1 MRFLT
6 LIAVTAVSLSTAN
19 LQAEESS
26 PQDIEW
32 NVFLAD
38 WHLLGPFPKEDES
51 GLETEYVPDEA
62 SLSMGQ
68 VYFYKN
74 KLYAWKPYA
83 GRVIDFRKG
92 LGVNGNKG
100 ENKVGYAWTQFSSPV
115 AQKVKMSVAYDDN
128 FVGWLNGK
136 EVARGTDGWASSLDQ
151 EVVEVDL
158 KAGVNTLLIR
168 LANGRTKWDAAVRFI
183 PVSLK
188 KPLFTFKAS
197 PANNN
202 ARLPVINVQL
212 LDKKKKVIS
221 EHRCSGARQAYPG
234 IPGYYA
240 LYTEMPKPAPA
251 FVKLMVRQPYFQETD
266 TIASWAR
273 ATAGNVTAKFLSA
286 QPASLLVVDKLT
298 REPLDGVQIWSA
310 KTMAESTTN
319 KAGKVV
325 LPNVTPMSDRLY
337 VVAKDYEAGT
347 VNLKWPR
354 GAMQRVELIKGGKTL
369 SGTIVSTTGEPLPG
383 ATVTSGLSGYS
394 ATAVADENGKFEI
407 YGLPKDQGNLYPVI
421 EAPGFVTKG
430 RFSFPLTNDDMTVK
444 WELAPGATIT
454 GQIVHHET
462 GEPIPGIKM
471 TVGDSRFGG
480 SNNKAPTATT
490 NDNGRYRLI
499 GVADGQNIVHAFSD
513 DYAPEMKTVS
523 VTTGTEATADFTL
536 KIGKPITGTI
546 TDVDGKPIA
555 GVWLVTDTWNGVRMF
570 RREDRT
576 NGKGE
581 FTLAQMPDSLTEVHV
596 LKSGYI
602 SHRELKVRG
611 GETLELT
618 MKPVITHT
626 ITVRDAAKGKIVP
639 KLQIAKGYLW
649 AGNNDW
655 SWRSDDYETTRY
667 YDKLKGAMKIEI
679 DEPLTYK
686 VAYRFRATGFKEE
699 IVNIPEDAVVGK
711 EFKVDL
717 TPASV
722 FSGRV
727 VDAASGNPLS
737 GIAVAIVSPGD
748 QMRPDYYGEYTSPW
762 QFLEKKRFSG
772 QHTITDAAGG
782 FRLSPPASSEKT
794 SIALLSKEGGFHL
807 ITGLNDILTSSSL
820 SEGVLELPFPKQ
832 SSVEGRVTVAGKPLA
847 NSKIRLSW
855 TGYDGPTT
863 RGNQSFGFGGQV
875 TTDADGLFKYENVG
889 PGTYQI
895 SRVFSFSLG
904 QSSSMSTYIDTQ
916 NLVLLPGQSLT
927 HNLTQPAGVS
937 LSGITR
943 DAEGKPVGDAFIRVN
958 VNGDNSR
965 QVAATA
971 SAADGSFKIEHLAP
985 GSYVVSAQHYAKSQR
1000 GYNEQDMMGTT
1011 TVEVSEAVDGVT
1023 IEMGDT
1029 QRASAA
1035 TFQRTA
1041 VPITKTLPPDFTV
1054 TPVGADKPFTL
1065 SENSGK
1071 VTVICFWASWAN
1083 DATTISSI
1091 YEKYKDNSDV
1101 EFLTIFLQDEKQLRA
1116 YEKQQKVEFKFPIT
1130 TTTPNASGQLIS
1142 VFGIS
1147 GQTACFVIGRDG
1159 RFAVE
1164 QTQSAQLATTIE
1176 RVLAMKPSEAPAAA
1190 GPSQLAITL
1199 SADGSTRG
1207 INGAR
1212 LALKAI
1218 GADGKQVRKDSYALK
1233 GVPRQIKWR
1242 YPELTSGG
1250 KLEITLSGKGVETRT
1265 ETVSNPTAA
1274 EKLMIDVES
1283 PRVVSGKI
1291 ATATDEKPVAGMQ
1304 VRLQMYGGELLTTE
1318 TDAGG
1323 GFSVRCF
1330 PGTYYIV
1337 AVGNDQFATAS
1348 GVARSMTVAEDA
1360 DPTPLLLKAVPA
1372 VSIKG
1377 QVVDQ
1382 SGKPVEGATVS
1393 SQGGT
1398 TATSG
1403 AEGAFTLKGVAST
1416 GLTQIYAISSG
1427 VYGAIQL
1434 TSPDAEKTHKITLG
1448 QGLNNVAT
1456 AAATSTVGGKV
1467 SEFDVMTLDGEK
1479 TKWQP
1484 ESENARLLVFCALWH
1499 PASKAFLAKARGWSE
1514 ENDTPIELVSLD
1526 WNLEQARRE
1535 AAVLKLADKTVFA
1548 GPGKLNLDSQ
1558 WPLVKGRGAF
1568 LIGSDGKLNDKPLD

>member
-6 LIAVTAVSLSTAN
+6 LISVAAVSLTTAN
-19 LQAEESS
+19 VQAEESS

-51 GLETEYVPDEA
+51 GLETQYVQDEA

-83 GRVIDFRKG
+83 DRVIDFRKG
-92 LGVNGNKG
+92 LGVTGNKG

-115 AQKVKMSVAYDDN
+115 AQKIKMSVAYDDN

-136 EVARGTDGWASSLDQ
+136 EAARGTDGWASSLDQ

-212 LDKKKKVIS
+212 LDKKKQLIS

-286 QPASLLVVDKLT
+286 QPASLLVIDKLT
-298 REPLDGVQIWSA
+298 RDPVEGVQIWSA
-310 KTMAESTTN
+310 NSLAESTTSN
-319 KAGKVV
+319 SGKVV

-337 VVAKDYEAGT
+337 VVAKGYEAAI

-354 GAMQRVELIKGGKTL
+354 GAMQRVELIEGGKTL

-394 ATAVADENGKFEI
+394 ATAVADENGEFAI

-421 EAPGFVTKG
+421 EASGFVTKS
-430 RFSFPLTNDDMTVK
+430 RFSYQLTNDDMTVK

-454 GQIVHHET
+454 GQVVHQET

-480 SNNKAPTATT
+480 SNDKAPTATT

-499 GVADGQNIVHAFSD
+499 GVTDGQNIVHAFSD
-513 DYAPEMKTVS
+513 DYAPQMKTVS
-523 VTTGTEATADFTL
+523 VGTGTEAKADFSL
-536 KIGKPITGTI
+536 AAGKPVTGTI
-546 TDVDGKPIA
+546 TDPNGKPVA
-555 GVWLVTDTWNGVRMF
+555 GVWLVTDTWNSVRMF

-581 FTLAQMPDSLTEVHV
+581 FTLAHMPASYTEVHV

-602 SHRELKVRG
+602 SHRDFKVRG
-611 GETLELT
+611 GETFELT

-649 AGNNDW
+649 QGNTTW
-655 SWRSDDYETTRY
+655 SWRTNEYETTRY
-667 YDKLKGAMKIEI
+667 YDKLKGAMKVEI
-679 DEPLTYK
+679 DEPPNGQI
-686 VAYRFRATGFKEE
+686 AYRFRATGFKEE
-699 IVNIPEDAVVGK
+699 IVNIPVDAVVGK
-711 EFKVDL
+711 EFKVEL
-717 TPASV
+717 QPASV

-727 VDAASGNPLS
+727 VDAASGKPMS
-737 GIAVAIVSPGD
+737 GIAVAVVSPSD

-762 QFLEKKRFSG
+762 QFLDTKRFTG
-772 QHTITDAAGG
+772 QHTVTDVAGG
-782 FRLSPPASSEKT
+782 FRLSSPPSSAES

-807 ITGLNDILTSSSL
+807 INDMKTVLTSSKL
-820 SEGVLELPFPKQ
+820 SEGVLELPFPRQ
-832 SSVEGRVTVAGKPLA
+832 SSVEGRVTVAGEPLA
-847 NSKIRLSW
+847 DTKVRLSW
-855 TGYDGPTT
+855 TGYDGSTR

-875 TTDADGLFKYENVG
+875 TTDADGVFRYENIG
-889 PGTYQI
+889 PGHYRL
-895 SRVFSFSLG
+895 SRVFSFSTG
-904 QSSSMSTYIDTQ
+904 RGGSISTDLDAQ
-916 NLVLLPGQSLT
+916 NLVVQPGQSVI
-927 HNLTQPAGVS
+927 HNLSRPKGIT
-937 LSGITR
+937 LSGVAK
-943 DAEGKPVGDAFIRVN
+943 DDDGNPVSDVIVKVN
-958 VNGDNSR
+958 VSSDMSR
-965 QVAATA
+965 QIEATTTNK
-971 SAADGSFKIEHLAP
+971 DGRFTIKHLAP
-985 GSYVVSAQHYAKSQR
+985 DNYTINAEHYSYGDQRFYSQDLRSSASINLSEAIDNVVI
-1000 GYNEQDMMGTT
+1000 DM
-1011 TVEVSEAVDGVT
+1011 VEVARQSTV
-1023 IEMGDT
+1023 
-1029 QRASAA
+1029 
-1035 TFQRTA
+1035 QRTA
-1041 VPITKTLPPDFTV
+1041 TPITNTLPPDFTV

-1065 SENSGK
+1065 SEHSRK
-1071 VTVICFWASWAN
+1071 VTVICFWASWVN
-1083 DATTISSI
+1083 DATTISSV

-1101 EFLTIFLQDEKQLRA
+1101 EFLTIFLQDKEQLRA
-1116 YEKQQKVEFKFPIT
+1116 YEKQQKIELKFPIT
-1130 TTTPNASGQLIS
+1130 TTAPNASGQLIS

-1176 RVLAMKPSEAPAAA
+1176 RVLAMRPSDDPAAA
-1190 GPSQLAITL
+1190 GQSQLAITL

-1218 GADGKQVRKDSYALK
+1218 GADGKQVRNDSYALK

-1242 YPELTSGG
+1242 YPQLTSGG
-1250 KLEITLSGKGVETRT
+1250 KLEITLSGKGIETRT
-1265 ETVSNPTAA
+1265 ETISNPTAA

-1304 VRLQMYGGELLTTE
+1304 VRLQMYGGELLATE

-1337 AVGNDQFATAS
+1337 AVGNDRFATAS
-1348 GVARSMTVAEDA
+1348 SAARSMTVAEDA
-1360 DPTPLLLKAVPA
+1360 DPAPLLLKAVPA
-1372 VSIKG
+1372 VTIQG

-1382 SGKPVEGATVS
+1382 SGKPVEGATIS

-1416 GLTQIYAISSG
+1416 GRTQIYAISSG

-1448 QGLNNVAT
+1448 QGLNNE
-1456 AAATSTVGGKV
+1456 AAASVTSTVGGKV
-1467 SEFDVMTLDGEK
+1467 SEFAVTTLDGEK

-1484 ESENARLLVFCALWH
+1484 EAETDRLLVFCALWH
-1499 PASKAFLAKARGWSE
+1499 PSSKAFLEKARAWSE

-1535 AAVLKLADKTVFA
+1535 SASQKLSDRTLFA
-1548 GPGKLNLDSQ
+1548 GPGQLSLDPK
-1558 WPLVKGRGAF
+1558 WTLTNGRGAF
-1568 LIGSDGKLNDKPLD
+1568 LIGIDGKLNGKPLD

>member
-6 LIAVTAVSLSTAN
+6 LIAVAAVSLPTAN
-19 LQAEESS
+19 LQAEDSS

-51 GLETEYVPDEA
+51 GLETEYVPNEA

-83 GRVIDFRKG
+83 DRVIDFRKG
-92 LGVNGNKG
+92 LGVTGNKG
-100 ENKVGYAWTQFSSPV
+100 ENKVGYAWTQFASPV

-158 KAGVNTLLIR
+158 KSGVNTLLIR

-212 LDKKKKVIS
+212 LDKKKQLIS

-251 FVKLMVRQPYFQETD
+251 FIKLMVRQSNFQETD
-266 TIASWAR
+266 TVASWGR
-273 ATAGNVTAKFLSA
+273 AIAGNITAKFLSA
-286 QPASLLVVDKLT
+286 QPASLLVIDKLT
-298 REPLDGVQIWSA
+298 RDPVEGVQIWSA
-310 KTMAESTTN
+310 NSLAESTTSN
-319 KAGKVV
+319 SGKVV
-325 LPNVTPMSDRLY
+325 LPGVSPMSDRLY
-337 VVAKDYEAGT
+337 VVAKGYEAAT

-354 GAMQRVELIKGGKTL
+354 GAMQRVELVEGGKTL
-369 SGTIVSTTGEPLPG
+369 SGTVVSTTGEPLPG

-394 ATAVADENGKFEI
+394 ATAVADENGEFAI

-421 EAPGFVTKG
+421 EAPGFVTKS

-444 WELAPGATIT
+444 WELAPGATIV
-454 GQIVHHET
+454 GQVLRQET

-480 SNNKAPTATT
+480 SNDKAPTATT
-490 NDNGRYRLI
+490 NENGRYRLI
-499 GVADGQNIVHAFSD
+499 GVSDGENVVSAFSD
-513 DYAPEMKTVS
+513 DYAPKMKTVS
-523 VTTGTEATADFTL
+523 VSTGTEAKADFSL
-536 KIGKPITGTI
+536 EVGKPVTGTI
-546 TDVDGKPIA
+546 TDLNGKPVA
-555 GVWLVTDTWNGVRMF
+555 GVWLVTDTWNNARMF

-581 FTLAQMPDSLTEVHV
+581 FTLAHMPASYTEVHV
-596 LKSGYI
+596 LKTGYI
-602 SHRELKVRG
+602 SHRDFKVRG
-611 GETLELT
+611 GETFELT

-649 AGNNDW
+649 EGNTAW
-655 SWRSDDYETTRY
+655 SWRTNEYETTRY

-679 DEPLTYK
+679 DEPSNGK
-686 VAYRFRATGFKEE
+686 IAYRFRATGFKEE
-699 IVNIPEDAVVGK
+699 IVNIPEDAVIGK
-711 EFKVDL
+711 EFKVEL
-717 TPASV
+717 KPASV
-722 FSGRV
+722 FFGRV
-727 VDAASGNPLS
+727 VDAASGKPMP
-737 GIAVAIVSPGD
+737 GIAAAIVSPED
-748 QMRPDYYGEYTSPW
+748 QMRPDYYGNYTSPW
-762 QFLEKKRFSG
+762 QFLDMKRFTG
-772 QHTITDAAGG
+772 QHTVTDAAGG
-782 FRLSPPASSEKT
+782 FRLSPPAIGKDL

-807 ITGLNDILTSSSL
+807 INDLKTTLTSSRL

-847 NSKIRLSW
+847 NTKVRLSW
-855 TGYDGPTT
+855 TGYEGPAN

-875 TTDADGLFKYENVG
+875 TTDADGAFKYENIG

-904 QSSSMSTYIDTQ
+904 QSSSMSTYLDTQ
-916 NLVLLPGQSLT
+916 NLVLRPGQSLT

-937 LSGITR
+937 LSGVTR
-943 DAEGKPVGDAFIRVN
+943 DAEGKPVGNAFVKVN
-958 VNGDNSR
+958 INGDNSR

-971 SAADGSFKIEHLAP
+971 SAADGRFKIEHLAP
-985 GSYVVSAQHYAKSQR
+985 GSYAVSAQHYSQSQR

-1011 TVEVSEAVDGVT
+1011 SVELSEPADDVT
-1023 IEMGDT
+1023 IEMVQT

-1041 VPITKTLPPDFTV
+1041 VPITNTLPPDFTV
-1054 TPVGADKPFTL
+1054 TPVGTDKPFTL
-1065 SENSGK
+1065 SEHSGK
-1071 VTVICFWASWAN
+1071 ITVICFWASWAN
-1083 DATTISSI
+1083 DATTISSV

-1101 EFLTIFLQDEKQLRA
+1101 EFLTVFLQDEEQLRA
-1116 YEKQQKVEFKFPIT
+1116 YEKQQKIDLKFPVT
-1130 TTTPNASGQLIS
+1130 TTAPNASGQLMS
-1142 VFGIS
+1142 VFGIT
-1147 GQTACFVIGRDG
+1147 GQPGCFVIGRDG
-1159 RFAVE
+1159 RFAAE
-1164 QTQSAQLATTIE
+1164 QTQTVQLATTIE
-1176 RVLAMKPSEAPAAA
+1176 RIMAIKSSDDPATA
-1190 GPSQLAITL
+1190 GESQLAITL
-1199 SADGSTRG
+1199 AADGSTRG

-1212 LALKAI
+1212 VALKAI
-1218 GADGKQVRKDSYALK
+1218 GANGKQISKDSYALK
-1233 GVPRQIKWR
+1233 GVPRQISWR
-1242 YPELTSGG
+1242 YPQLNSGG
-1250 KLEITLSGKGVETRT
+1250 KLEVTLSGKGIETRT
-1265 ETVSNPTAA
+1265 ETINNPTTA

-1291 ATATDEKPVAGMQ
+1291 VTATDEKPVPGMQ

-1318 TDAGG
+1318 TDASGE
-1323 GFSVRCF
+1323 FSVRCF

-1337 AVGNDQFATAS
+1337 AVGNDRFATAS
-1348 GVARSMTVAEDA
+1348 GAARSLTVAEDA
-1360 DPTPLLLKAVPA
+1360 DPKPLLLKAVPA
-1372 VSIKG
+1372 VTIQG
-1377 QVVDQ
+1377 QVVDH

-1398 TATSG
+1398 TTTSG
-1403 AEGAFTLKGVAST
+1403 VEGAFTLKGVAST
-1416 GLTQIYAISSG
+1416 GLTQIYAMSSG
-1427 VYGAIQL
+1427 VYGAIRL
-1434 TSPDAEKTHKITLG
+1434 TSPNAEKTHRITLG
-1448 QGLNNVAT
+1448 QGLNNNST
-1456 AAATSTVGGKV
+1456 ASVTSTVGGKT
-1467 SEFDVMTLDGEK
+1467 SEFDVMTLDGEQ

-1484 ESENARLLVFCALWH
+1484 ESETARLLVFCALWH
-1499 PASKAFLAKARGWSE
+1499 PSSKAFLEKARVWSE
-1514 ENDTPIELVSLD
+1514 ENDTPIELISLD
-1526 WNLEQARRE
+1526 WNLDQTRRE
-1535 AAVLKLADKTVFA
+1535 VESQKVTDRTLFA
-1548 GPGKLNLDSQ
+1548 GPGQLSLDPVWTLTNGQ
-1558 WPLVKGRGAF
+1558 GAF
-1568 LIGSDGKLNDKPLD
+1568 LIGRDGKLNERPLD